1 MTASKN
7 VRKINGIDVLRRI
20 KADPRT
26 QNIPV
31 VVLTVSDRGRDI
43 AECRRLGAET
53 YIVKPVA
60 FQNFS
65 EVTSNLSLA
74 WTLVKGTRT

>member
-1 MTASKN
+1 VTASQN

-31 VVLTVSDRGRDI
+31 VGLTVSDRGRDI
-43 AECRRLGAET
+43 GEYRRLGAET
-53 YIVKPVA
+53 YIVKPVD

-74 WTLVKGTRT
+74 WTLVKRTRT

>member
-7 VRKINGIDVLRRI
+7 LRKINGIYVRRRI
-20 KADPRT
+20 KADQRT

-31 VVLTVSDRGRDI
+31 VVLTVSDRGRDV
-43 AECRRLGAET
+43 AECRCLGAET
-53 YIVKPVA
+53 YIVKPVD

-65 EVTSNLSLA
+65 EVMSNLSPA

>member
-1 MTASKN
+1 VTASQN

-31 VVLTVSDRGRDI
+31 VVLTTSERGRDI
-43 AECRRLGAET
+43 GECRRLGAET
-53 YIVKPVA
+53 YIVRPVE

-65 EVTSNLSLA
+65 EVISNVSLA
-74 WTLVKGTRT
+74 

>member
-1 MTASKN
+1 VTASKN

-20 KADPRT
+20 KADQRT
-26 QNIPV
+26 QNIPI
-31 VVLTVSDRGRDI
+31 VVLTASGRDRDI
-43 AECRRLGAET
+43 AKCRRLGAET
-53 YIVKPVA
+53 YIVKPVD

-74 WTLVKGTRT
+74 WTLVKSPRI